1 MKVYQILSEA
11 DTPRI
16 ARAGRGWKVT
26 FPDGTE
32 QLATSQNAAAE
43 IAKNWSTQNAVSAA
57 DDLARRTD
65 NLGRVEPKFD
75 VDAPASTGAKPD
87 ALSDVELRSG
97 PHPNTPT
104 SDSLTSSEQRKLSR
118 TGKITR
124 GGRTFTRANI
134 AAMDAEVARSAKID
148 PKLPGETRPTAPS
161 DTPDTNVK
169 SKIMSNLNG
178 IWNNKLV
185 RFFRGLLGAKAMVT
199 LNTAFNAMVLEDVLD
214 AYLRAI
220 KDHGA
225 SLNNAS
231 KAEQDQYIQMLTTG
245 DISRMPNSVKIAYL
259 NAIEQS
265 TKVFVEAF
273 IGLILSL
280 GWAAIVALG
289 AFGISTG
296 GLGILASIAA
306 GGAFIIGGTALV
318 NKILEETGVND
329 AIENW
334 VGGELLSP
342 MAIFNAAQGVDGWQ
356 EFLAAGADVGTSWL
370 TGDTVGNLIRDDINE
385 EQTAPA
391 DYKVDP
397 VAAEEKLKALVKSN
411 PKLMQAYKDGKEEA
425 KAEMRSTTAAS

>member
-16 ARAGRGWKVT
+16 VRAGRGWKVT

-32 QLATSQNAAAE
+32 QLATSQNAANE
-43 IAKNWSTQNAVSAA
+43 IAKNWSTQNVASAA

-87 ALSDVELRSG
+87 ALSNVDLRADA
-97 PHPNTPT
+97 PPNTPT
-104 SDSLTSSEQRKLSR
+104 SASLSRSEQRRLDR

-134 AAMDAEVARSAKID
+134 AAMDAEVARLARID

-161 DTPDTNVK
+161 DAPDTNVK
-169 SKIMSNLNG
+169 SKILSNLNG
-178 IWNNKLV
+178 IWNNKIV
-185 RFFRGLLGAKAMVT
+185 RFFRGLLSAKAMAT

-245 DISRMPNSVKIAYL
+245 DISAMPNSVKIAYL

-265 TKVFVEAF
+265 TKVFVEAG
-273 IGLILSL
+273 IGLVMAGIW
-280 GWAAIVALG
+280 GFIF
-289 AFGISTG
+289 AFGVSTG
-296 GLGILASIAA
+296 GLGIIASIAA

-329 AIENW
+329 SIENW
-334 VGGELLSP
+334 IAGELLSP

-397 VAAEEKLKALVKSN
+397 VAAEEKLKALVRSN

-425 KAEMRSTTAAS
+425 KEELRSITAAS

>member
-1 MKVYQILSEA
+1 MKVHQILAEA

-16 ARAGRGWKVT
+16 ARAGPGWKVI

-32 QLATSQNAAAE
+32 QLATSQNAANE

-87 ALSDVELRSG
+87 ALSNVDLRADA
-97 PHPNTPT
+97 PPNTPT
-104 SDSLTSSEQRKLSR
+104 SDSLTRSEQRRLDR

-124 GGRTFTRANI
+124 GGEVFTRANI
-134 AAMDAEVARSAKID
+134 AAMDAEVARSARID
-148 PKLPGETRPTAPS
+148 RKLPGVTRPTAPS
-161 DTPDTNVK
+161 DAPDTNVK
-169 SKIMSNLNG
+169 SKILSNLNG
-178 IWNNKLV
+178 GWKNTLV
-185 RFFRGLLGAKAMVT
+185 RFFKGLLSAKAMVT
-199 LNTAFNAMVLEDVLD
+199 LTTAFNAMVLEDVLD

-245 DISRMPNSVKIAYL
+245 DISRMPNSIKIAYL

-273 IGLILSL
+273 ITLILSL
-280 GWAAIVALG
+280 GWAAIVALT
-289 AFGISTG
+289 AFGVSTG

-318 NKILEETGVND
+318 NKILDETGVND

-342 MAIFNAAQGVDGWQ
+342 MVIFNAAQGVDGWQ

-397 VAAEEKLKALVKSN
+397 VAVEEKLKALVKSS

>member
-75 VDAPASTGAKPD
+75 VDTPARTSSPD
-87 ALSDVELRSG
+87 ALSNVDLRADA
-97 PHPNTPT
+97 PPNTPT
-104 SDSLTSSEQRKLSR
+104 SDSLSSSEQRKLSR

-124 GGRTFTRANI
+124 GGQTFTRANI
-134 AAMDAEVARSAKID
+134 AAMDAEVARSANTRPI
-148 PKLPGETRPTAPS
+148 PGETRPTAPS
-161 DTPDTNVK
+161 DAPDTNVK

-231 KAEQDQYIQMLTTG
+231 KAEKDQYIQMLTTG
-245 DISRMPNSVKIAYL
+245 DISAMPNSVKIAYL

-318 NKILEETGVND
+318 NKILEEVGVID